1 MLGFKESNY
10 MNNAVIRTKHFLI
23 LGIKEKAV
31 FAIYVYQTQLRNIK
45 YMITKTKGWLEKTS

>member
-1 MLGFKESNY
+1 